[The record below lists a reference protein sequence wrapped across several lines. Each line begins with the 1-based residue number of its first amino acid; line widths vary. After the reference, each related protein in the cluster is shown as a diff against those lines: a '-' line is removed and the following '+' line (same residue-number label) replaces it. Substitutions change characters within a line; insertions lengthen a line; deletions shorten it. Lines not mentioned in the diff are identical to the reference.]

1 MNKKEAIA
9 ILNRIIQNQL
19 ILHQCFRMEGWWDSI
34 GHHTKKARESHE
46 IQKVYDKKITE
57 DKLLLLENFKE

>member
-19 ILHQCFRMEGWWDSI
+19 VLHNCERMEKWWWSI
-34 GHHTKKARESHE
+34 GRTKEASESHE
-46 IQKVYDKKITE
+46 IQKGYDKKITE